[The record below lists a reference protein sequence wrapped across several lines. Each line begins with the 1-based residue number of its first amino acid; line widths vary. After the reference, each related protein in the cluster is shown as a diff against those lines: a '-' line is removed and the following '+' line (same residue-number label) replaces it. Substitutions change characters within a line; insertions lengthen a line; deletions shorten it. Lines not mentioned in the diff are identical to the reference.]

1 MANGIRISEKQFDEE
16 LDTDAKLVALFRSV
30 ERINVKLDNRKWK
43 DKGIAG
49 GSGLVGG
56 FLAVIGSKLF
66 SP

>member
-1 MANGIRISEKQFDEE
+1 MANGIKITKETFQS
-16 LDTDAKLVALFRSV
+16 LTTDAQRVALFQAV
-30 ERINVKLDNRKWK
+30 ERIEAKLDNRKWK